1 MIEEEVLR
9 THADHATRAYDR
21 VRPDYQR
28 CATKVQQMMTAWL
41 DDASINYESVSARAK
56 TRSSFRRKSS
66 RAHPKD
72 PGRPK
77 YGDPLAEIT
86 DLVGARVITYLPE
99 SVDRTC
105 EIVQNEF
112 EVIEHQDKGQ
122 ITKGRGLFGYAS
134 KHFLVR
140 LDPARA
146 ALAEYKVL
154 KNKVVEIQVRTAAQH
169 AWAEFEHDVRYKVG
183 LS

>member
-66 RAHPKD
+66 RAHPKIRAGRSTETRSLRSPIWWA
-72 PGRPK
+72 PG
-77 YGDPLAEIT
+77 
-86 DLVGARVITYLPE
+86 
-99 SVDRTC
+99 
-105 EIVQNEF
+105 
-112 EVIEHQDKGQ
+112 
-122 ITKGRGLFGYAS
+122 
-134 KHFLVR
+134 
-140 LDPARA
+140 
-146 ALAEYKVL
+146 
-154 KNKVVEIQVRTAAQH
+154 
-169 AWAEFEHDVRYKVG
+169 
-183 LS
+183 